1 MYQKNQKHDPNG
13 HHLNKSYFRA
23 AFKSVWYPKEK
34 TFILS
39 ILANI
44 FILPIVGKYCKFY
57 QYWARLRRK
66 AICRSQKLRQHI
78 LSIAFLSLL
87 MSSAVRNC
95 PWFMMFYLS
104 HLHDDIL
111 HLFPAAAVYTNF
123 MMIFSTCFQL
133 HVCPATLGRLRRWSQ
148 QLGHGEASCSGGYE
162 AQVYS
167 VLFDRVWDSFFFSFI
182 LFILE
187 NRPSMI
193 VRPPVPVDTRLRWY
207 FLTFQIMSVFVS
219 LLRFFCFLLFF
230 CRNARLRWLK
240 KLRYII
246 AFTTAFC

>member
-1 MYQKNQKHDPNG
+1 MENSPAKLFLDASCIKKIKSIKIKITIIWTKVTSRQLSNQSDTPRRK
-13 HHLNKSYFRA
+13 
-23 AFKSVWYPKEK
+23 
-34 TFILS
+34 LS
-39 ILANI
+39 NI
-44 FILPIVGKYCKFY
+44 FILPILGKYCKFY
-57 QYWARLRRK
+57 QYWAGLRRK

-123 MMIFSTCFQL
+123 MMTLSTCFQL
-133 HVCPATLGRLRRWSQ
+133 HVRPATMGRVWRWSQ

-167 VLFDRVWDSFFFSFI
+167 ELCDRVWGSF
-182 LFILE
+182 L
-187 NRPSMI
+187 
-193 VRPPVPVDTRLRWY
+193 
-207 FLTFQIMSVFVS
+207 
-219 LLRFFCFLLFF
+219 FLLFSSF
-230 CRNARLRWLK
+230 LK
-240 KLRYII
+240 IDQ
-246 AFTTAFC
+246 AW

>member
-1 MYQKNQKHDPNG
+1 MTLSTCFQLHVRKCPQ
-13 HHLNKSYFRA
+13 FMV
-23 AFKSVWYPKEK
+23 FYP
-34 TFILS
+34 
-39 ILANI
+39 
-44 FILPIVGKYCKFY
+44 
-57 QYWARLRRK
+57 
-66 AICRSQKLRQHI
+66 
-78 LSIAFLSLL
+78 
-87 MSSAVRNC
+87 
-95 PWFMMFYLS
+95 
-104 HLHDDIL
+104 
-111 HLFPAAAVYTNF
+111 NF
-123 MMIFSTCFQL
+123 MMTLSTCFQL

-167 VLFDRVWDSFFFSFI
+167 ELCDRVWYSFFFSFI
-182 LFILE
+182 LLILE

-193 VRPPVPVDTRLRWY
+193 VRPPVRVDTRLRWY

-219 LLRFFCFLLFF
+219 FFISFFCFLLFF